1 MLLLWCQHTAII
13 NREIAR
19 NLNMSHSIAGKIN
32 QLEQTGSVLLLRVVY
47 NSRTTDIKKLLYM
60 PQKKYSTKTSGV
72 VRKDSDE
79 IALSATERTIH

>member
-19 NLNMSHSIAGKIN
+19 NHNMSHSIAGKIN

-47 NSRTTDIKKLLYM
+47 KQPYNRYKEAVVHASKEILNQNIWSG
-60 PQKKYSTKTSGV
+60 QK
-72 VRKDSDE
+72 R
-79 IALSATERTIH
+79 L